1 MNLMYLLEMIDYLI
15 EFGEM
20 LEIATLTTYDA
31 ERLLEELV
39 YFRKHGK
46 LSGEYMP
53 GDQRPI
59 FHLLLHELKEQIEE
73 ADPAW
78 FEAHTVKG
86 EDREHERRIVDAFL
100 EEQARIEEEEALTP
114 AGEAVGADA

>member
-20 LEIATLTTYDA
+20 LEIATLNRYDA
-31 ERLLEELV
+31 QRLLEELI

>member
-46 LSGEYMP
+46 LSGEYLSC
-53 GDQRPI
+53 DIRPI
-59 FHLLLHELKEQIEE
+59 FHLLLHELKAQIEE
-73 ADPAW
+73 ADPGW
-78 FEAHTVKG
+78 FEAYTAKR
-86 EDREHERRIVDAFL
+86 EDREHEARVMDAFL
-100 EEQARIEEEEALTP
+100 EEQARIEEEKGAAL
-114 AGEAVGADA
+114 A